1 MPNDRIAVRATYVH
15 SRETTPEI
23 VPLYA
28 PVVAEK
34 ALSML
39 VHILVLTTQPNT
51 SRCAR
56 FNAAKRKMKQPV
68 NRAILSSFRL
78 VFAIAISSCK
88 RNCFYKELLG
98 KNQPDT
104 ERAQTNAASKRKE
117 AVRTRVMTDQTIR

>member
-88 RNCFYKELLG
+88 LYRTADFATMAKASICI
-98 KNQPDT
+98 
-104 ERAQTNAASKRKE
+104 RAGDAIPS
-117 AVRTRVMTDQTIR
+117 RTAT

>member
-1 MPNDRIAVRATYVH
+1 MKKTTVNDLTNRATLPPSNLMPSERSAVRATYVH

-23 VPLYA
+23 VSLYA

-34 ALSML
+34 ALSIL

-88 RNCFYKELLG
+88 TV
-98 KNQPDT
+98 PDG
-104 ERAQTNAASKRKE
+104 
-117 AVRTRVMTDQTIR
+117 